1 MIYCL
6 TGKIIKKTLDSVVIS
21 CGGVGYFVQ
30 IPATTGEALPPAGQE
45 GTVYTIMNVTEN
57 DVSLYG
63 FAAEEQR
70 DCFKMLTGVTGV
82 GPKAALSILSIMTPE
97 KIALA
102 ASSGD
107 HKAFTKAA
115 GVGPKLAQRI
125 TLELKDKVGKG
136 LAAGTGFSGNV
147 AAPAPSS
154 APAQAVA
161 ALVSL
166 GYAPSDA
173 AAAVARVDE
182 TLSVQEIITIALRSL
197 SRVSIGLL
205 LALAGAAALWVF
217 LFRTRAGFAQQVG
230 GLAPAAARYAGFSSR
245 RALWT
250 ALLISGGAAGLAGAL
265 EVAGPI
271 GQLTP
276 YVPAGYGFAAIIVAF
291 VGRLHPVGMILSA
304 ILMSMFYI
312 GGELAQ
318 SRLGLPK
325 SLTGVFQGL
334 LLFTLLAC
342 DTLIAYRIRWVAS
355 KGGK

>member
-136 LAAGTGFSGNV
+136 LAAGTGFSGNI

-173 AAAVARVDE
+173 AAVVARVDE
-182 TLSVQEIITIALRSL
+182 TLSVQEIITIASL
-197 SRVSIGLL
+197 IEEETDGTDQANIASVIYNRLEGSGNKQGTYGLL
-205 LALAGAAALWVF
+205 QIDASLLYALPDHTGPITSADMQTDSPYNLYQNAGLPPTPISNPGLASIDAALNPNSTDYYYYALGTDGKHHF
-217 LFRTRAGFAQQVG
+217 STT
-230 GLAPAAARYAGFSSR
+230 LA
-245 RALWT
+245 
-250 ALLISGGAAGLAGAL
+250 
-265 EVAGPI
+265 EHN
-271 GQLTP
+271 
-276 YVPAGYGFAAIIVAF
+276 AF
-291 VGRLHPVGMILSA
+291 VNS
-304 ILMSMFYI
+304 SSY
-312 GGELAQ
+312 GG
-318 SRLGLPK
+318 
-325 SLTGVFQGL
+325 
-334 LLFTLLAC
+334 
-342 DTLIAYRIRWVAS
+342 
-355 KGGK
+355 

>member
-21 CGGVGYFVQ
+21 CGGGGYFVQ

-173 AAAVARVDE
+173 AAAVARLDE
-182 TLSVQEIITIALRSL
+182 TLSVQEIITIASL
-197 SRVSIGLL
+197 IEEETDGTDQANIASVIYNRLEGSGNKQGTYGLL
-205 LALAGAAALWVF
+205 QIDASLLYALPDHTGPITSADMQTDSPYNLYQNAGLPPTPISNPGLASIDAALNPNSTDYYYYALGTDGKHHF
-217 LFRTRAGFAQQVG
+217 STT
-230 GLAPAAARYAGFSSR
+230 LA
-245 RALWT
+245 
-250 ALLISGGAAGLAGAL
+250 
-265 EVAGPI
+265 EHN
-271 GQLTP
+271 
-276 YVPAGYGFAAIIVAF
+276 AF
-291 VGRLHPVGMILSA
+291 VNS
-304 ILMSMFYI
+304 SSY
-312 GGELAQ
+312 GG
-318 SRLGLPK
+318 
-325 SLTGVFQGL
+325 
-334 LLFTLLAC
+334 
-342 DTLIAYRIRWVAS
+342 
-355 KGGK
+355 